1 MKPGLRLGGR
11 DTIWTMPPAVV
22 LFDLNGT
29 LIDQGPLEERL
40 SELGAPA
47 GTFDAWFE
55 RLLHSAVCLSVVGDP
70 PAFSELAETTLA
82 TTFARLGVSA
92 QPEEVLG
99 LMGELPLQPDAEEAL
114 DVLDEAEVPAAVL
127 TNSGADSARGVL
139 RRNGV
144 LERFAAVLAA
154 ADAGAYKPLPAPYL
168 AAAEALGVEPRS
180 AALVAAHAW
189 DVVGAGAAGLESVWV
204 DRLERT
210 WPFPGAAR
218 SRAGGLAEAARMLVS
233 ARS

>member
-1 MKPGLRLGGR
+1 MAPG
-11 DTIWTMPPAVV
+11 AV

-29 LIDQGPLEERL
+29 LIDQSPLAERL

-70 PAFSELAETTLA
+70 PAFGELAETTLA

-92 QPEEVLG
+92 DPADVLA

-114 DVLDEAEVPAAVL
+114 GVLDEAGIPAAVL
-127 TNSGADSARGVL
+127 TNSEAGSASGVL
-139 RRNGV
+139 RHNGV
-144 LERFAAVLAA
+144 LDRFTGVFAA
-154 ADAGAYKPLPAPYL
+154 ADAGAYKPLPAPYI
-168 AAAEALGVEPRS
+168 AAAVVLGVEPRS

-189 DVVGAGAAGLESVWV
+189 DVVGAAAAGLEVVWV

-210 WPFPGAAR
+210 WPFPSAAAT
-218 SRAGGLAEAARMLVS
+218 RAGGLTEAARMLVS